1 MWLTAK
7 NIESWWQ
14 PFSDEKCVAVGR
26 SKCAMFQAGSCW
38 CQQYFIIC
46 FLTHFRGNVSFR
58 MTWEW
63 LYWLFTSKTRLT
75 SQTRCQVVLTSL
87 GGAGGS
93 SASFGSQFQSP
104 RLDSQLGF
112 GLFILLHKSSLNRN
126 DGPARILRVDLKV
139 TKFPAEF
146 NVDAERKNLDTEIWM
161 CVRGGSATCLWNL
174 LWHLGLKWIC
184 ISKDKFACAAGAGV
198 VSKHTSCPVWLR

>member
-1 MWLTAK
+1 MTTFL
-7 NIESWWQ
+7 WWEMCSGRKEQ
-14 PFSDEKCVAVGR
+14 VCNVPGGKLLMSTVFHNLFPDSFQGKC
-26 SKCAMFQAGSCW
+26 
-38 CQQYFIIC
+38 IIQNDLSGC
-46 FLTHFRGNVSFR
+46 IDYSHPKHAWHL
-58 MTWEW
+58 
-63 LYWLFTSKTRLT
+63 K
-75 SQTRCQVVLTSL
+75 QVVRLSSQ
-87 GGAGGS
+87 AWGGS

-112 GLFILLHKSSLNRN
+112 GLFILLHKSSLNIN
-126 DGPARILRVDLKV
+126 DGPARILRADLKV